1 MKNIDRR
8 EFLKRLGMGTAAISA
23 AALAGCDSK
32 QNTVTGNRTST
43 GEIPTDKMCGNP
55 YPYLLRKQSHR

>member
-23 AALAGCDSK
+23 AGSCRMRLETEYCDG
-32 QNTVTGNRTST
+32 QPDFNRGDS
-43 GEIPTDKMCGNP
+43 D
-55 YPYLLRKQSHR
+55 RQDDVS

>member
-23 AALAGCDSK
+23 AALAGCDS
-32 QNTVTGNRTST
+32 NR
-43 GEIPTDKMCGNP
+43 I
-55 YPYLLRKQSHR
+55 L